1 MGKWRPFVF
10 LGLALIVGLIVSVVT
25 YNWLQQKSEVKKIVS
40 SETLPIAV
48 AIIDLPWGKVLDKE
62 SIKMEP
68 YLTSSLPQGYF
79 SDPNSLVGR
88 VIIFPVKA
96 KEPILESRLASI
108 DTKTGGVSAVI
119 SPNNRA
125 MAVKVDKVIGVSGF
139 IFPGNRVDVLVT
151 ITPAGGSLPMTKTVL
166 ENINVLAAG
175 TELQEKEKGKPVP
188 VDVITLE
195 VTPEEAEKLAFAA
208 SEGRLLLALRNPV
221 DTKEVLTKGIT
232 VSALLAS
239 YTPAMQTKVVSEK
252 EGKIVVK
259 EKKAFTVDLIKG
271 NSMSTLK
278 F

>member
-1 MGKWRPFVF
+1 MEKWRPIVF
-10 LGLALIVGLIVSVVT
+10 LGLAVVVGLIVSVVT
-25 YNWLQQKSEVKKIVS
+25 YNWLKQKSEVQKVVT
-40 SETLPIAV
+40 SETRPIAV
-48 AIIDLPWGKVLDKE
+48 AVTDLPWGNVLAKE
-62 SIKMEP
+62 MIKMEP
-68 YLTSSLPQGYF
+68 YLISSLPQGYF
-79 SDPNSLVGR
+79 SDPNTLVGR
-88 VIIFPVKA
+88 VVISPVRA

-108 DTKTGGVSAVI
+108 DIKTGGVPAMI
-119 SPNNRA
+119 TPNKRA

-139 IFPGNRVDVLVT
+139 IFPSNRVDVLVT
-151 ITPAGGSLPMTKTVL
+151 MTPGGASAPMTKTVL

-208 SEGRLLLALRNPV
+208 SEGRLLLALRNPL

-239 YTPAMQTKVVSEK
+239 YTPAMQAKVVSAK
-252 EGKIVVK
+252 EGKGVVK
-259 EKKAFTVDLIKG
+259 EKKAFTVDVIKG
-271 NSMSTLK
+271 SSMSTLK